1 MNPENHE
8 KRRDHEHSDWDLRY
22 VVYGAVSLALSLVLM
37 LAGSWWIFKK
47 FDSDAAS
54 RQTGTVT
61 GPSVAPPEPRLQV
74 SPRADW
80 SGMLRKEQA
89 TLNSYGWVDRARGV
103 VRIPIDREMQ
113 LIAERGFPAAKAQRG
128 NAK

>member
-1 MNPENHE
+1 M
-8 KRRDHEHSDWDLRY
+8 
-22 VVYGAVSLALSLVLM
+22 
-37 LAGSWWIFKK
+37 
-47 FDSDAAS
+47 
-54 RQTGTVT
+54 
-61 GPSVAPPEPRLQV
+61 
-74 SPRADW
+74 PRAARREQLPAHPLHPRNRGCKSRRARDW